1 LFTAEDKVVLFNT
14 GSAYKYLDL
23 LEAREKRGKSEPPAS
38 RNIGGIIGP
47 Y

>member
-1 LFTAEDKVVLFNT
+1 VLFNT
-14 GSAYKYLDL
+14 GSAYKYLDMM
-23 LEAREKRGKSEPPAS
+23 EAQEKKARLVPAT